1 MRETAGIFACCW
13 YDPKSHAALL
23 FIATSHSS
31 ASWAAGHDQ
40 KHQLAQTAQ
49 VSALPLRSEPISLP
63 ACDAA
68 AAPSWSR
75 ASQAEPSLASRRLQP
90 EQSTA
95 LRSSRD
101 GPFSTGQVPAHA
113 GTSSTLQQSESKPPW
128 IRSDAPFSRA
138 PAQRT
143 ASGDHQNAG
152 RTLHTSPSPAVAC
165 QGSPGGHTCP
175 GLVLFMQA
183 SFLRHL

>member
-1 MRETAGIFACCW
+1 VRETAGIFACCW

-40 KHQLAQTAQ
+40 KYQLAQTAQ
-49 VSALPLRSEPISLP
+49 VSALPLRSEPVSLP
-63 ACDAA
+63 ARDA
-68 AAPSWSR
+68 AAPSWSG
-75 ASQAEPSLASRRLQP
+75 AAQAEPTLDASGRLQQK
-90 EQSTA
+90 QSTA

-101 GPFSTGQVPAHA
+101 GPFSTGQVSAHA
-113 GTSSTLQQSESKPPW
+113 GSSSTLQQSESRSPW
-128 IRSDAPFSRA
+128 IRSDAPSGRA

-143 ASGDHQNAG
+143 ASVDHQNAG
-152 RTLHTSPSPAVAC
+152 RTLHTSPSPAVAW

-175 GLVLFMQA
+175 EVVLFMQA
-183 SFLRHL
+183 IFL